1 MKIKNIKIN
10 NYGKIENKEIN
21 LENKINIIYGKNESG
36 KSTLLNYIKNIFYGI
51 SKNKNGKNISD
62 YEKYKPWGKE
72 DYSGKLKYELDNGQE
87 YEIFR
92 DFNKKNPKV
101 YNEEM
106 EDISKEF
113 NIVKKDGVQFFYDQT
128 NVDETI
134 FTSTVLTMQEEVK
147 LDKQDQSILVQKLAN
162 LAGTGDD
169 NLSYKKVID
178 KLNKMQIEEIGSE
191 RSQGRPINII
201 KDRIKNIEFVLKE
214 LHQYQ
219 KDKNKN
225 EEQKEV
231 IMEKIREEEKELD
244 LFKQISI
251 TMLCKQSG
259 DEKIKIKSNYKE
271 DKNKK
276 IEELKLE
283 KNKLN
288 DEINK
293 NNLRKNNINNYENN
307 LENNF
312 LNENIKINYEDNVK
326 NKKTK
331 NRFKENPKQKNNFK
345 KYILIIFF
353 ILIINLLIFILNK
366 NLIKNNLINILN
378 FLIIPIYLIFI
389 ICHEKNK
396 KTKIKNE
403 LKIQEEK
410 IQEEINSENNKLNYE
425 INLLN
430 KQIDLLLEE
439 KNKEENEIEKE
450 QIELDNKIDG
460 EIEKI
465 KEKFKNELD
474 VNKYFD
480 IAEMSNINILINKKQ
495 EEINKSKLDLQT
507 IKIAEENISNKL
519 EDMVNLK
526 EEYEELNEE
535 LNDLEKKN
543 NAINLTKELITRAY
557 ENMKNNITPKF
568 TQNLSYNISKIS
580 DGKYNKVGI
589 NDEKGLIVENEFGE
603 YIPAELLSV
612 GTIDQLYLSLRL
624 SMIDDMSNE
633 KMPIILDEAFAY
645 YDDLRME
652 NIIKFLSDNLQ
663 EHQVIIFT
671 CTNREKNILDKL
683 GLEYNWVEL

>member
-128 NVDETI
+128 NVDETM

-191 RSQGRPINII
+191 RTQGRPINII
-201 KDRIKNIEFVLKE
+201 KDRMKNIEFVLKG

-219 KDKNKN
+219 KDKNIN

-231 IMEKIREEEKELD
+231 IMEKIRKEEQELD

-312 LNENIKINYEDNVK
+312 LNENNKINYEDNVK

-396 KTKIKNE
+396 KIKIKNE

-543 NAINLTKELITRAY
+543 YAINLTKELITRAY

>member
-128 NVDETI
+128 NVDETM

-214 LHQYQ
+214 SHQYQ
-219 KDKNKN
+219 KDKNIN

>member
-128 NVDETI
+128 NVDETM

-219 KDKNKN
+219 KDKNIN

-396 KTKIKNE
+396 KIKIKNE

-543 NAINLTKELITRAY
+543 YAINLTKELITRAY

-603 YIPAELLSV
+603 YIPAELLSG

>member
-396 KTKIKNE
+396 KIKIKNE

>member
-128 NVDETI
+128 NVDETM

-219 KDKNKN
+219 KDKNIN

-396 KTKIKNE
+396 KIKIKNE